1 MSTAGQSFTYILKT
15 VGTYQY
21 NCSVHPTIM
30 LGTLNVT
37 GPLPVTLTAFTVV
50 ASGTNASILWHTVN
64 ELNIAYYNIKR
75 SSDGINFTDIGQVK
89 AVNKTSSNTYSFT
102 DKSIPATDRYMYYYV
117 EIVDKDGSHTS
128 SAIQSFKNVLA
139 KSGLLH
145 QVFPNPVRGTDHLML
160 QFYADKPGKL
170 EVKLFDASGALVKQA
185 QMSAVE
191 GLNNGHFHTGALA
204 AGTYV
209 LQCTIDGKKETRQI
223 IVQ

>member
-1 MSTAGQSFTYILKT
+1 MA
-15 VGTYQY
+15 
-21 NCSVHPTIM
+21 
-30 LGTLNVT
+30 
-37 GPLPVTLTAFTVV
+37 
-50 ASGTNASILWHTVN
+50 ASNNASIQWHTVN
-64 ELNIAYYNIKR
+64 EINIAYYTIKR
-75 SSDGINFTDIGQVK
+75 SSDGTNFTEIGQVK
-89 AVNKTSSNTYSFT
+89 ATNKASSNTYSFT
-102 DKSIPATDRYMYYYV
+102 DKNIPVTDKYVYYYI
-117 EIVDKDGSHTS
+117 EIVDKDGSHTL
-128 SAIQSFKNVLA
+128 SAIRSFKNVLA

-209 LQCTIDGKKETRQI
+209 LQCALDGKKETRQI